1 MCERWCVNNSGV
13 NVDVVLSLKFG
24 RMSDGK
30 KQQHEKPVLLE
41 PSFFS
46 LAWGAR
52 FLFVFFCG
60 GGGREP
66 VAIVCK
72 KQQEQSTHWKQ
83 LVLHG

>member
-1 MCERWCVNNSGV
+1 MNNSGV

-60 GGGREP
+60 GGREP

-72 KQQEQSTHWKQ
+72 SSKNNQ
-83 LVLHG
+83 LIGSNLFFMGSLPC